1 MSAIAGIQH
10 EERAIMMDPTAGLIH
25 VLLVDDDEIARLN
38 ARRVL
43 ERMPGIGT
51 VIEAADGAEA
61 LMLLRSGE
69 LPQRRLVVMLD
80 LSMPRMGGIETLR
93 EIRADSDLSVI
104 PVVIISRAGEGPELA
119 EAFRLHAAGY
129 IRKPAT
135 LGQLVACL
143 DSFVTYW
150 SRVEFPARARA

>member
-1 MSAIAGIQH
+1 MRH
-10 EERAIMMDPTAGLIH
+10 EIRAIMIDQAFGPVH

-38 ARRVL
+38 GRCVL
-43 ERMPGIGT
+43 ERMHGIGT
-51 VIEAADGAEA
+51 VIEAVDGAEA

-93 EIRADSDLSVI
+93 RIRADPDLSAI
-104 PVVIISRAGEGPELA
+104 PVVIMTRSGEGSELA
-119 EAFRLHAAGY
+119 DAFRLHAAGY

-150 SRVEFPARARA
+150 ARVEFPARARA